1 MGYVE
6 DTLMGD
12 EKVLFKAEVSWWSQ
26 IATII
31 AGILL
36 LPFYGIGLILLIKA
50 FLTVKTTELA
60 FTDKRVVAKVGFIS
74 RSTIELKID
83 KVESL
88 QVDQGL
94 FGRLLNFGSLVVSG
108 AGNPQAPIP
117 GVKSPLKFRNAFME
131 LQQSLS

>member
-50 FLTVKTTELA
+50 FLTVKSTEMA
-60 FTDKRVVAKVGFIS
+60 FTNKRGVAKVGFIS
-74 RSTIELKID
+74 RSTIELKVD

-88 QVDQGL
+88 QV
-94 FGRLLNFGSLVVSG
+94 
-108 AGNPQAPIP
+108 
-117 GVKSPLKFRNAFME
+117 GVTP
-131 LQQSLS
+131 